1 MNKAKHTTNT
11 NNRFGCF
18 TDDADD
24 VKIPN
29 TTSNPL
35 RKKRK
40 QLSKLQEKYNKEPTP
55 ELSTR
60 ISQLKQ
66 DIDKLENPD
75 KYRYKKPTKS
85 KPKKKVDKSK
95 KYQQQ
100 KSKNYKNKMKFNNT
114 KQERKQKQREREAKQ
129 KHQKQQKQQ
138 YLKQYQKQ
146 QQYKKQQQDQK
157 QQQYQKQYQKQQQQ
171 QQKPY
176 EIPIDC
182 PSDIKSLNKHYCDKL
197 YRKIALKYHP
207 DKCKYDST
215 KWMKLINNI
224 RDFKLNQ

>member
-1 MNKAKHTTNT
+1 MNKTKQSTNS

-40 QLSKLQEKYNKEPTP
+40 QLRKLQEKYNKEPTP

-95 KYQQQ
+95 KY
-100 KSKNYKNKMKFNNT
+100 
-114 KQERKQKQREREAKQ
+114 
-129 KHQKQQKQQ
+129 
-138 YLKQYQKQ
+138 
-146 QQYKKQQQDQK
+146 
-157 QQQYQKQYQKQQQQ
+157 
-171 QQKPY
+171 
-176 EIPIDC
+176 
-182 PSDIKSLNKHYCDKL
+182 LNKS
-197 YRKIALKYHP
+197 RKI
-207 DKCKYDST
+207 T
-215 KWMKLINNI
+215 KIK
-224 RDFKLNQ
+224 

>member
-1 MNKAKHTTNT
+1 MNKTKQTTNS

-18 TDDADD
+18 TDDADH

-35 RKKRK
+35 RKKHK
-40 QLSKLQEKYNKEPTP
+40 QLRKLQEKYNKEPTP
-55 ELSTR
+55 ELSTH
-60 ISQLKQ
+60 ISQLKK

-85 KPKKKVDKSK
+85 KPKKKVDKSE

-100 KSKNYKNKMKFNNT
+100 KSRKYKNKMKYNNT

-129 KHQKQQKQQ
+129 K
-138 YLKQYQKQ
+138 
-146 QQYKKQQQDQK
+146 
-157 QQQYQKQYQKQQQQ
+157 QKQQQQ
-171 QQKPY
+171 QEQQKPC

-182 PSDIKSLNKHYCDKL
+182 PSDIKSLNKHYNPKL

-207 DKCKYDST
+207 DKCKYDSN
-215 KWMKLINNI
+215 KWMVLINNI
-224 RDFKLNQ
+224 RDFKLKQQ

>member
-1 MNKAKHTTNT
+1 MNKAKQSTNS

-35 RKKRK
+35 RKKHK
-40 QLSKLQEKYNKEPTP
+40 QLRKLQEKYNKEPTP

-85 KPKKKVDKSK
+85 KPKKKVDKSE

-100 KSKNYKNKMKFNNT
+100 KSRNYKNKMKYNST
-114 KQERKQKQREREAKQ
+114 KQERKRKQREREAKQ
-129 KHQKQQKQQ
+129 K
-138 YLKQYQKQ
+138 
-146 QQYKKQQQDQK
+146 
-157 QQQYQKQYQKQQQQ
+157 QKQQQQ
-171 QQKPY
+171 QQQNLVPY
-176 EIPIDC
+176 KIPIDC
-182 PSDIKSLNKHYCDKL
+182 PSDIKSLNKHYNPKL

-207 DKCKYDST
+207 DKCKYDSN
-215 KWMKLINNI
+215 KWMILINNI
-224 RDFKLNQ
+224 KDNQQHSNLTN

>member
-1 MNKAKHTTNT
+1 M
-11 NNRFGCF
+11 
-18 TDDADD
+18 
-24 VKIPN
+24 
-29 TTSNPL
+29 

-40 QLSKLQEKYNKEPTP
+40 QLRKLQEKYNKEPTP

-85 KPKKKVDKSK
+85 KPKKKVDKSE

-100 KSKNYKNKMKFNNT
+100 KSRNYKNKMKYNNT

-129 KHQKQQKQQ
+129 KQQKQREREA
-138 YLKQYQKQ
+138 KQKQ
-146 QQYKKQQQDQK
+146 RQQQ
-157 QQQYQKQYQKQQQQ
+157 
-171 QQKPY
+171 PY

-182 PSDIKSLNKHYCDKL
+182 PSDIKSLNKHYSDKL

-207 DKCKYDST
+207 DKCKYNS
-215 KWMKLINNI
+215 KWMVLINNI

>member
-40 QLSKLQEKYNKEPTP
+40 QLRKLQEKYNKEPTP

-129 KHQKQQKQQ
+129 KQ
-138 YLKQYQKQ
+138 Y
-146 QQYKKQQQDQK
+146 
-157 QQQYQKQYQKQQQQ
+157 QQQYQKQYQQYQKQQEQQ
-171 QQKPY
+171 EQQP

-182 PSDIKSLNKHYCDKL
+182 PSDIKSLNKHYSDKL
-197 YRKIALKYHP
+197 YHKLALKYHP

-215 KWMKLINNI
+215 KWMIVINNI

>member
-35 RKKRK
+35 RKKHK
-40 QLSKLQEKYNKEPTP
+40 QMRKLQEKYNKEPTP
-55 ELSTR
+55 ELSTC

-85 KPKKKVDKSK
+85 TPKKKVDKSK

-138 YLKQYQKQ
+138 YQKQYQKQ
-146 QQYKKQQQDQK
+146 Q
-157 QQQYQKQYQKQQQQ
+157 QQQQ

-224 RDFKLNQ
+224 RDFKLKQQ

>member
-40 QLSKLQEKYNKEPTP
+40 LLRKLQEKYDKKPTP

-129 KHQKQQKQQ
+129 KQQKQEQ
-138 YLKQYQKQ
+138 QYQ
-146 QQYKKQQQDQK
+146 QY
-157 QQQYQKQYQKQQQQ
+157 QQQYQKQYQQYQQYQQQYQKQYQQQQ
-171 QQKPY
+171 QQQQQQP

-182 PSDIKSLNKHYCDKL
+182 PSDIKSLNKHYSDKL
-197 YRKIALKYHP
+197 YHKLALKYHP
-207 DKCKYDST
+207 DKKGKFTSE
-215 KWMKLINNI
+215 KWMKVINNI
-224 RDFKLNQ
+224 RDFKLNQQ

>member
-40 QLSKLQEKYNKEPTP
+40 LLRKLQEKYDKKPTP

-129 KHQKQQKQQ
+129 KQQKQYQQ
-138 YLKQYQKQ
+138 YQQQYQKQ
-146 QQYKKQQQDQK
+146 QYQQYQ
-157 QQQYQKQYQKQQQQ
+157 QQQYQKQYQKQQKQEQQYQQYQQ
-171 QQKPY
+171 QP

-182 PSDIKSLNKHYCDKL
+182 PSDIKSLNKHYSDKL